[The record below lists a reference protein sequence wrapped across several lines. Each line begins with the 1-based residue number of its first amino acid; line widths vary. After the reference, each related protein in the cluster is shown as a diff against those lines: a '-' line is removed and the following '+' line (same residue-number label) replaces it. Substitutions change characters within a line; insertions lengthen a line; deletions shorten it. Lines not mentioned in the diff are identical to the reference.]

1 MTHAFTVQ
9 AAQALGIEAA
19 ILLQSIVFW
28 SQRNALNRHNIKDG
42 LAWTRNSLNAWLKL
56 YPYMSKWKLR
66 SALKALEDCGA
77 VRIARS
83 DEDPLDR
90 AHWYAATSYGFELCG
105 VPFVDPEGKNQEKSQ
120 QMHVAKSTQEMCENH
135 TPQNSHNTVI
145 YNNSKI
151 RSITPPIS
159 PPEGEAGEES
169 TVEEEGEQGKP
180 VSEKRSIAQPEGF
193 DRFWEAYPRKA
204 NKPAALKAFKRLRV
218 GEALL
223 SKILRALETYKGS
236 EDWKR
241 DGGQYIPYPSS
252 WLNGERW
259 LDVESA
265 PTDAPSAPPLPS
277 VTKPRSKR
285 EQREELASRA
295 AREEGISFRE
305 AQIRYGL
312 LHPSFRPPTPQEI
325 LDGHAQD
332 VLQEGKRLNQLWEEQ
347 YLAEHPEWREDHE

>member
-1 MTHAFTVQ
+1 MTLVRSDNYMVIQGWMVGELGLKGNELLVYALIYGFSQASGQAFTGTVQ
-9 AAQALGIEAA
+9 YLSDWCNASKRSVLGC
-19 ILLQSIVFW
+19 
-28 SQRNALNRHNIKDG
+28 
-42 LAWTRNSLNAWLKL
+42 
-56 YPYMSKWKLR
+56 
-66 SALKALEDCGA
+66 LKALVERGLLRKEETQGAFLKACRYWA
-77 VRIARS
+77 VR
-83 DEDPLDR
+83 
-90 AHWYAATSYGFELCG
+90 
-105 VPFVDPEGKNQEKSQ
+105 PEPPGEIS
-120 QMHVAKSTQEMCENH
+120 SPPGEN
-135 TPQNSHNTVI
+135 
-145 YNNSKI
+145 
-151 RSITPPIS
+151 IS
-159 PPEGEAGEES
+159 PPGENSSPEKGA
-169 TVEEEGEQGKP
+169 EEGPSGCKNFTP
-180 VSEKRSIAQPEGF
+180 PGAKFAPNTIGNILGYTNTPPTPPAGGGCAEKTEGRDAKKPEGF

-223 SKILRALETYKGS
+223 SKILCALETYKGS

-259 LDVESA
+259 KDVEPA

>member
-1 MTHAFTVQ
+1 MTLVRSDNYMVIQGWMVGELGLKGNELLVYALIYGFSQASGQAFTGTVQ
-9 AAQALGIEAA
+9 YLSDWCNASKRSVLGC
-19 ILLQSIVFW
+19 
-28 SQRNALNRHNIKDG
+28 
-42 LAWTRNSLNAWLKL
+42 
-56 YPYMSKWKLR
+56 
-66 SALKALEDCGA
+66 LKALVERGLLRKEETQGAFLKACRYWA
-77 VRIARS
+77 VR
-83 DEDPLDR
+83 
-90 AHWYAATSYGFELCG
+90 
-105 VPFVDPEGKNQEKSQ
+105 PEPQGEISSPEKGAEEGPSGCKNF
-120 QMHVAKSTQEMCENH
+120 
-135 TPQNSHNTVI
+135 
-145 YNNSKI
+145 
-151 RSITPPIS
+151 TPPGAKFAPNTIGNILGYTNT
-159 PPEGEAGEES
+159 PPTPPAGGGCAEKTEGRDA
-169 TVEEEGEQGKP
+169 K
-180 VSEKRSIAQPEGF
+180 KPEGF

-223 SKILRALETYKGS
+223 SRILRALETYKAS
-236 EDWKR
+236 EEWKR

-312 LHPSFRPPTPQEI
+312 LHPSFRPPTPKEI
-325 LDGHAQD
+325 LDGQAQD
-332 VLQEGKRLNQLWEEQ
+332 VLQEGKRLNQLWEEK
-347 YLAEHPEWREDHE
+347 YLTEHPEWRE